1 MLPTLRWY
9 SVSGGESLLEGAK
22 ISLYSAGEESSFYA
36 QYKSRK
42 FITQV
47 ILQNIEVE
55 DIDLSNATD
64 LRSAWVQNN
73 PALQKLD

>member
-1 MLPTLRWY
+1 MPNIK
-9 SVSGGESLLEGAK
+9 VG
-22 ISLYSAGEESSFYA
+22 
-36 QYKSRK
+36 K

-73 PALQKLD
+73 PALQKLDLSYSDYLGSRR